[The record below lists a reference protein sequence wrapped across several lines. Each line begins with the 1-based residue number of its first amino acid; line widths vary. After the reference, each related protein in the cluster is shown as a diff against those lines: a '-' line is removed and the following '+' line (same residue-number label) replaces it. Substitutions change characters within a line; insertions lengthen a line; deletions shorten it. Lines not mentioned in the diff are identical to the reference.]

1 MIDLDDDALA
11 TAAEGLG
18 TTSKVETVNRA
29 LREIAARRH
38 SLRFLDLVEELDLE
52 LDEQTMKE
60 AWR

>member
-1 MIDLDDDALA
+1 M
-11 TAAEGLG
+11 TTPSRQPPKSLG
-18 TTSKVETVNRA
+18 SKSKEETVNRA
-29 LREIAARRH
+29 PREIAARRH